1 METATVYIFPMRK
14 KECEWEVIRMRA
26 RGELLCTVT
35 AADEAAALKL
45 AVKQLAL
52 DAQEAGR
59 LLVRKGG

>member
-1 METATVYIFPMRK
+1 METATVLVFPMRK

-35 AADEAAALKL
+35 AANEAVALKL

-52 DAQEAGR
+52 DAREAGR
-59 LLVRKGG
+59 LLVRKA

>member
-1 METATVYIFPMRK
+1 METATVYVFPMRK
-14 KECEWEVIRMRA
+14 RECEWQVIRMRA

-52 DAQEAGR
+52 DAREADR
-59 LLVRKGG
+59 LLVRKA